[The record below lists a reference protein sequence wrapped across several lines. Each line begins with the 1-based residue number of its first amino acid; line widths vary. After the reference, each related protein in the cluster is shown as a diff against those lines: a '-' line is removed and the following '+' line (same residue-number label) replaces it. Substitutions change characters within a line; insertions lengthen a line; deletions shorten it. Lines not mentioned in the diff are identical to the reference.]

1 MTSFSIILKYSEMN
15 LRLSSIA
22 ISALPTFC
30 RAQMHTDNNNN
41 SNIIITIIII
51 IIICTTCALQKK
63 AVNLSDHVADR
74 ARTDHLWGKARSH
87 PVVAGKGPPGQPQK
101 LQQMQCAHELC
112 Y

>member
-1 MTSFSIILKYSEMN
+1 
-15 LRLSSIA
+15 
-22 ISALPTFC
+22 
-30 RAQMHTDNNNN
+30 MHTGNNNN
-41 SNIIITIIII
+41 SNNNNNNNNNNNMHDMRV
-51 IIICTTCALQKK
+51 AKK

-74 ARTDHLWGKARSH
+74 ARTDHLWGKAGSH

>member
-1 MTSFSIILKYSEMN
+1 MI
-15 LRLSSIA
+15 SS
-22 ISALPTFC
+22 SCTVYVGL
-30 RAQMHTDNNNN
+30 AQARPNNMHDMRV
-41 SNIIITIIII
+41 
-51 IIICTTCALQKK
+51 AKK